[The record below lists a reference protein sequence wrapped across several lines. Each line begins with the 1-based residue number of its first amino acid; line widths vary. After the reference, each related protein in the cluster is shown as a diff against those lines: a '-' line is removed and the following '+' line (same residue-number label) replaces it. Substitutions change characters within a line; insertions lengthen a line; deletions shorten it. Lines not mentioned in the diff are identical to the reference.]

1 MTYQNRVTPFGTII
15 ATPARG
21 AFMGN
26 RGILHNERQQIVRP
40 YKSKAW
46 IICRL
51 AFKGRQR
58 SIMSPGTYTE
68 LFFLDEATALA
79 AGHRPCFECRRER
92 ALAFCEAWMA
102 AGPHPEGNG
111 RVSAREIDAVLHQ
124 ERLTPAR
131 YAKDQNKQMYT
142 AALDSLP
149 NGAFIEDEGIAY
161 LVWDGHL
168 FPWTAD
174 GYLAPQPR
182 PVKQQ
187 VIVLTPPST
196 VGALAQGYVPAV
208 PGINNLQD

>member
-1 MTYQNRVTPFGTII
+1 MTHQNRVTPFGTII

-26 RGILHNERQQIVRP
+26 RGILHNERQEIVRP

-58 SIMSPGTYTE
+58 IIMSPGTYTE

-79 AGHRPCFECRRER
+79 AGHRPCFECRRDR
-92 ALAFCEAWMA
+92 ALAFYEAWIA
-102 AGPHPEGNG
+102 ARPHLEGYG
-111 RVSAREIDAVLHQ
+111 RVSVRQIDAVLHE

-131 YAKDQNKQMYT
+131 YARERRKRTYM

-149 NGAFIEDEGIAY
+149 NGAFIEDEGVAY
-161 LVWDGHL
+161 LVWGGHL
-168 FPWTAD
+168 FPWTAA
-174 GYLAPQPR
+174 GYQAPR
-182 PVKQQ
+182 PRLVKQQ
-187 VIVLTPPST
+187 VTVLTPPST
-196 VGALAQGYVPAV
+196 VGALSQGYVPAIWLV
-208 PGINNLQD
+208 